1 PTGPTRSPRR
11 SHASM
16 PIAGGCSRVLPS
28 RARSTRR
35 ARTVPS
41 SPWVPPTATD
51 QIVSMT
57 PTSETHAVVLSDRT
71 GRILYWSPGAERLF
85 GHPATEA
92 LGQSL
97 DLIVPD
103 AFRAR
108 QWARFH
114 RAMAS
119 GVFRLRLD
127 DEPPR
132 QVSRR

>member
-1 PTGPTRSPRR
+1 
-11 SHASM
+11 
-16 PIAGGCSRVLPS
+16 
-28 RARSTRR
+28 
-35 ARTVPS
+35 
-41 SPWVPPTATD
+41 
-51 QIVSMT
+51 MT
-57 PTSETHAVVLSDRT
+57 PTSETHAIVLSDRT

-114 RAMAS
+114 RAVAS
-119 GVFRLRLD
+119 GVSPASGSTTNLPVKCRDGEVRPFPARFVFLAD
-127 DEPPR
+127 GHGDAVGAVAISGPPVGGE
-132 QVSRR
+132 QVFGEILPRR